1 MSGANGK
8 NGMTPTEKE
17 ISDYERDVNT
27 SLRRFHNRTNWEPTE
42 HKTPLDALMAL
53 EEEGSLEEWSVRADA
68 IKQLFTYFV
77 ADGIRPS
84 EVLGRVYAV
93 GAHMGIEPFCLLTV
107 RERGLMLG
115 DSHGAQHYR
124 MQKVC
129 VDVLRRQGAK
139 NFKAPGQK
147 SLESR
152 GSYSRAQQGNSNRKR
167 KRKVKTRRKKI

>member
-1 MSGANGK
+1 MSGTNGA

-17 ISDYERDVNT
+17 IADYERDVNT

-53 EEEGSLEEWSVRADA
+53 EEDGSLEEWSVRADT
-68 IKQLFTYFV
+68 IKQMFTYFV

-115 DSHGAQHYR
+115 DS
-124 MQKVC
+124 
-129 VDVLRRQGAK
+129 
-139 NFKAPGQK
+139 
-147 SLESR
+147 
-152 GSYSRAQQGNSNRKR
+152 
-167 KRKVKTRRKKI
+167 